1 MNQETDSKI
10 EIIIISVINR
20 LFSKEEN
27 IGLDIE
33 DLKAL
38 EIICKISKDAKV
50 NTSSLPISTPE
61 TPENLIDLLRA
72 ARGES
77 NDNR

>member
-1 MNQETDSKI
+1 MSPETDSKI

-20 LFSKEEN
+20 LFAKEEH

-38 EIICKISKDAKV
+38 EIICKISKDAKIH
-50 NTSSLPISTPE
+50 TPLTPISPPD

-72 ARGES
+72 ARGEP
-77 NDNR
+77 DGIR

>member
-1 MNQETDSKI
+1 MSPETDSKI

-20 LFSKEEN
+20 LFSKEEH

-38 EIICKISKDAKV
+38 EIICKISKDAKIQTPLIPV
-50 NTSSLPISTPE
+50 NTLE

-72 ARGES
+72 ARGEP
-77 NDNR
+77 DGNR

>member
-1 MNQETDSKI
+1 MSPETDSKI

-50 NTSSLPISTPE
+50 NTSSTPLSTLE
-61 TPENLIDLLRA
+61 TPDNLMDLLRA
-72 ARGES
+72 ARGQPD
-77 NDNR
+77 DNR